1 MPNQPSS
8 TSQPAGA
15 VYSSTVEMGQE
26 TFVRPPDQLSDS
38 YEKRIRHLEGVVH
51 FLLANSNFVDHAR
64 FTCVSAVPLAG
75 SFRYSMDRG
84 LIPLLSK
91 TTADSLTS
99 DWRNK
104 SLKGL
109 RFSNRPSSSSN
120 HSVST
125 KPRSASSSPRS
136 TDTQAR
142 PLDTGLLTQERRPS
156 LLNDRSPPLPT
167 SPYLQ
172 SFNTMTLNPNKRA
185 SLRLD
190 SLADLKVVHDQLP
203 FIKPSPSDP
212 NSHSPLFK
220 PLSSYINIPAT
231 PPTVPD
237 STRPRVTS
245 GIVLS
250 QLDSPT
256 SPPPVIPDKQLSLTV
271 ESLPRSS
278 GQPKDTPTS
287 PNGCVKNATTS
298 AHPSANALGIQPCN
312 YLPSSSATDTSTI
325 TDSSPLA
332 STPDSTK
339 TLASLMPSEA
349 HALHSIILTQRS
361 NSANVVKP
369 NNSSLLDNTPATP
382 TAIVVESH
390 DRSST
395 SSIDDGPTSSR
406 THEHQLNSI
415 SAADGAISPTSLSPT
430 FKSNLTDSTSSS
442 DLINKNIS
450 NYLELPDV
458 NETKR
463 KKKKKKKKTTSSG
476 SNPCLPSAPSEL
488 QTAAVG
494 GLSVMGE
501 EELAALERKND
512 PRYRPIEDSE
522 FIGWDD
528 CIGSP
533 TSTPDNQ
540 ILFYV

>member
-26 TFVRPPDQLSDS
+26 T

-75 SFRYSMDRG
+75 SPKVLQQTLF
-84 LIPLLSK
+84 LI
-91 TTADSLTS
+91 
-99 DWRNK
+99 
-104 SLKGL
+104 
-109 RFSNRPSSSSN
+109 N

-390 DRSST
+390 DQSST

-430 FKSNLTDSTSSS
+430 FNLTSP
-442 DLINKNIS
+442 IP
-450 NYLELPDV
+450 LPL
-458 NETKR
+458 R
-463 KKKKKKKKTTSSG
+463 
-476 SNPCLPSAPSEL
+476 
-488 QTAAVG
+488 
-494 GLSVMGE
+494 
-501 EELAALERKND
+501 
-512 PRYRPIEDSE
+512 I
-522 FIGWDD
+522 
-528 CIGSP
+528 
-533 TSTPDNQ
+533 
-540 ILFYV
+540 